1 MCSLITLRRA
11 QLSSLRSE
19 EQARPPWGGLPVPV
33 LGDEGQG
40 NPKGKRFPGGL
51 APLAVEA
58 DKLGLQFG
66 IWIDPEMVHLKRE
79 LLKEHHDRVIRR
91 SKRKLKWQRNQFV
104 LDLTQPEVRKS
115 GNNPAQT
122 GTIGRLLA
130 V

>member
-1 MCSLITLRRA
+1 
-11 QLSSLRSE
+11 
-19 EQARPPWGGLPVPV
+19 
-33 LGDEGQG
+33 
-40 NPKGKRFPGGL
+40 
-51 APLAVEA
+51 
-58 DKLGLQFG
+58 
-66 IWIDPEMVHLKRE
+66 VHLKRE

-91 SKRKLKWQRNQFV
+91 SKRKLKWQRNQYV